1 MARRSNEQ
9 VAKILAAKTITNKEK
24 QDLELDRKIALAIEG
39 FTTAKFCKLILRDRN
54 MLSKESA

>member
-9 VAKILAAKTITNKEK
+9 VAKILAANTITYKEK

-39 FTTAKFCKLILRDRN
+39 FTSDKFC
-54 MLSKESA
+54 